1 MLNIFEGNVLPCRK
15 RLSRNSL
22 SHSTVEIIVSIL
34 RPRMS
39 EVFNS
44 EGWGTDLR
52 MTVVGARR
60 LAVLLVTVAA
70 TLLNLWVL

>member
-1 MLNIFEGNVLPCRK
+1 M
-15 RLSRNSL
+15 
-22 SHSTVEIIVSIL
+22 EIIVSIL

-70 TLLNLWVL
+70 TLLKLWVL